1 MASFEP
7 DRDESKGRRGLI
19 LPLAFLVLST
29 LLLVVPPAA
38 QERVSSVL
46 RGSALAP
53 FLRIQ
58 ESLHQA
64 RLLSESL
71 GDLRLQLDSTLSVL
85 HSQSAMQEENRR
97 LRALLD
103 LRDRSSAGF
112 LAASAIR
119 SGTQGS
125 ESMFLLDVGSA
136 DGVEVNDPVVVA
148 DGLIGMIREVGPRSA
163 LAMDWTHP
171 DFRVS
176 GMTLDGE
183 VFGIVEPRRGAF
195 REEDRLILNGVP
207 FHTPVEDGVPVV
219 TSGRGAVYPRGILV
233 GTIAG
238 LAEIEAGWRRSY
250 WLEPSVRPGSA
261 THVLVLTE
269 ERSSDSDPLE
279 ELWLPGE
286 RPRGPGR

>member
-7 DRDESKGRRGLI
+7 DRDEFKGRRGLI
-19 LPLAFLVLST
+19 LPLAFLGLST

-71 GDLRLQLDSTLSVL
+71 GDLRFQLDSTLSVL

-103 LRDRSSAGF
+103 LRDRSSADF
-112 LAASAIR
+112 LSASAIR

-125 ESMFLLDVGSA
+125 ESMFLLDVGRA

-148 DGLIGMIREVGPRSA
+148 DGLIGMIREVGSRSA

-261 THVLVLTE
+261 THVLVLIE

-286 RPRGPGR
+286 RPLGPSR

>member
-71 GDLRLQLDSTLSVL
+71 GYLRLQLDSTLSVL

-103 LRDRSSAGF
+103 LRDRSSVGF

-286 RPRGPGR
+286 RPLGPGR

>member
-1 MASFEP
+1 MAFFEP

-286 RPRGPGR
+286 RPLGPGR

>member
-286 RPRGPGR
+286 RPLGPGR

>member
-238 LAEIEAGWRRSY
+238 LAEIEAGWRLSY

-286 RPRGPGR
+286 RPLGPGR

>member
-7 DRDESKGRRGLI
+7 DRGESRGRRGLI

-29 LLLVVPPAA
+29 LLLLVPPAT

-46 RGSALAP
+46 RGSVLAP

-58 ESLHQA
+58 ESLHGA

-71 GDLRLQLDSTLSVL
+71 EDLQFQLDSALSVL
-85 HSQSAMQEENRR
+85 HSQSTMEEENRR

-103 LRDRSSAGF
+103 LRDRSSADF

-125 ESMFLLDVGSA
+125 ESMFLLDVGRA
-136 DGVEVNDPVVVA
+136 DGVKVSDPVVVA
-148 DGLIGMIREVGPRSA
+148 GGLIGMVREVGLRSA

-183 VFGIVEPRRGAF
+183 VFGIVEPRQGAF

-238 LAEIEAGWRRSY
+238 LAESEAGWRRSY
-250 WLEPSVRPGSA
+250 WLDPSVRPGSA

-269 ERSSDSDPLE
+269 ERSTDSEPLE
-279 ELWLPGE
+279 DLWLPDEGLL
-286 RPRGPGR
+286 GPIR